1 MKRSTFNRLGLVAAT
16 AVALPVALQAADESE
31 SSKTPKTTAPVQKL
45 YRHAVFLKFKD
56 DASPEAI
63 KAVVDAFVALKGK
76 IPAIQ
81 ALEWGKNVSPENLN
95 QGLTHAFF
103 LTFASKESLE
113 KDYLHH
119 ADHVA
124 FGGILKP
131 VLDKVLVVD
140 YVVE

>member
-1 MKRSTFNRLGLVAAT
+1 MKRSTFNRLGLAAAT
-16 AVALPVALQAADESE
+16 AVALPMASQAADD
-31 SSKTPKTTAPVQKL
+31 SSKTQKTTAPVQKL

-63 KAVVDAFVALKGK
+63 KAVVDAFVALKAK

>member
-16 AVALPVALQAADESE
+16 AVALPMVTQAADD

-56 DASPEAI
+56 DATPEAI

-131 VLDKVLVVD
+131 VLDKALVVD